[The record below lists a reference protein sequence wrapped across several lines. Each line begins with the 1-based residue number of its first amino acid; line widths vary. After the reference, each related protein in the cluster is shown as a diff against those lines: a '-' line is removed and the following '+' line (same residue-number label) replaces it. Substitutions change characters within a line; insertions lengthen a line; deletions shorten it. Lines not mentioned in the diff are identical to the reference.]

1 MFGTV
6 VVVGLLVILG
16 LAAIGGIIYTIAGSE
31 KGVGIAVTSI
41 ATILLLIIG
50 FFSGMYTQKEGEAKV
65 LRSFTGKV
73 VGQDTDAG
81 MAWKAPWVKA
91 VAYDVKNKQIEYNAI
106 GFTDKDGASGSM
118 SLHVTYSLRSDMVA
132 NIDKEY
138 QSQTKFENDLVAKD
152 VGAAIRTVPGK
163 HTAVEILGN
172 RDMISKEIHKALDD
186 RWDEEWGVTGIQIAL
201 GPITFDKTI
210 MDKFN
215 ELAAEKTNAQKAIL
229 ETKTAE
235 ETAKQ
240 QVAKARGENEAN
252 KLREKSLTPAVLE
265 SQRIEMLKEVGKGGN
280 LIITDGKSSPLI
292 NIPAK

>member
-1 MFGTV
+1 MFVTV
-6 VVVGLLVILG
+6 VIFVLAIAAIIGILIGVFGKSGISLAVGSGLLILTLVITL
-16 LAAIGGIIYTIAGSE
+16 
-31 KGVGIAVTSI
+31 
-41 ATILLLIIG
+41 
-50 FFSGMYTQKEGEAKV
+50 FSGMYTQKEGEAKV
-65 LRSFTGKV
+65 LRSFTGQV

-81 MAWKAPWVKA
+81 MGWKKPWVKA
-91 VAYDVKNKQIEYNAI
+91 VAYDVKNKQIEFKDI
-106 GFTDKDGASGSM
+106 KFTDKDGASGTM
-118 SLHVTYSLRSDMVA
+118 DLHVTYSLRSDMVA

-138 QSQTKFENDLVAKD
+138 QSQAKFENDLVAKD

-163 HTAVEILGN
+163 HTAVEILGD
-172 RDMISKEIHKALDD
+172 RDMISKEVHTALNN

-201 GPITFDKTI
+201 GNITFDPAI
-210 MDKFN
+210 MNKFN
-215 ELAAEKTNAQKAIL
+215 ELAAEKTNTQKATL